1 MGDDKIQELLLQLV
15 QDMSFLKAKLSNI
28 EEQKLSSRIDNLEAQ
43 NREHERTIRSLEKR
57 NDSMEEFIRN
67 NMNDSRK
74 QQISV
79 FISIGLAVF
88 SAVLSLIINLLYGE
102 DKMAIKIQLIID
114 EYKEELAKLM
124 NENILLRAQVKQLQN
139 DLEEFKKLLQNMHI
153 EI

>member
-79 FISIGLAVF
+79 FISIGLAIF
-88 SAVLSLIINLLYGE
+88 SSVLSMLINLL
-102 DKMAIKIQLIID
+102 
-114 EYKEELAKLM
+114 
-124 NENILLRAQVKQLQN
+124 
-139 DLEEFKKLLQNMHI
+139 
-153 EI
+153 

>member
-79 FISIGLAVF
+79 FISMGLAVF
-88 SAVLSLIINLLYGE
+88 SAVLSLIINLL
-102 DKMAIKIQLIID
+102 
-114 EYKEELAKLM
+114 
-124 NENILLRAQVKQLQN
+124 
-139 DLEEFKKLLQNMHI
+139 
-153 EI
+153 

>member
-1 MGDDKIQELLLQLV
+1 MGEDKIQELLLQLV

-67 NMNDSRK
+67 NMNDNRK

-88 SAVLSLIINLLYGE
+88 SAVLSLIINL
-102 DKMAIKIQLIID
+102 
-114 EYKEELAKLM
+114 
-124 NENILLRAQVKQLQN
+124 
-139 DLEEFKKLLQNMHI
+139 F
-153 EI
+153 